1 MKAMWTDFQ
10 KPKWVDVDRDT
21 LTDTYGRFV
30 AEPFERGFG
39 ITVGNALRRVL
50 LSSVRGAAIT
60 AVRFEGVYHE
70 FSVLPGIVE
79 DVADIILN
87 LKEVRLRMEGE
98 EPRKLR
104 VKAKGAKKIKAGDLA
119 ADGDVTVLNPDHHL
133 VELQKDGKIEGEM
146 IVKKG
151 RGYVPAE
158 RNADES
164 LGTQYI
170 AMDAVF
176 TPLRRVNF
184 QVENTRVGRS
194 SDYDKLILEVW
205 TDGSISPEDCVS
217 YGAKLLKDHLQTF
230 ITFEEEPE
238 DEEPE
243 EDEHKSKLVDNL
255 RKSVDELELSVRSYN
270 CLKNADI
277 RTLYEL
283 VQKTEPEM
291 LKTRNFGRKSLNE
304 IKEILDGLGLSLGMK
319 LDDLDPALLNSG
331 S

>member
-10 KPKWVDVDRDT
+10 KPKWVEVDRNT

-39 ITVGNALRRVL
+39 ITIGNALRRVL

-60 AVRFEGVYHE
+60 AVEIEGVYHE
-70 FSVLPGIVE
+70 FSVLAGVVE
-79 DVADIILN
+79 DVSDIILN

-98 EPRKLR
+98 EPRR
-104 VKAKGAKKIKAGDLA
+104 MRFNVKGSKTVTASDLET
-119 ADGDVTVLNPDHHL
+119 DGNVTILNPKHHL
-133 VELQKDGKIEGEM
+133 AELQKDGKLAAEM

-158 RNADES
+158 RNVEES
-164 LGTQYI
+164 LGTQFI
-170 AMDAVF
+170 PMDAMF
-176 TPLRRVNF
+176 SPIRRVNF

-194 SDYDKLILEVW
+194 SDYDKLILELW
-205 TDGSISPEDCVS
+205 TDGSTNPEDCVS
-217 YGAKLLKDHLQTF
+217 YAAKFLKDHLQIF

-238 DEEPE
+238 IEEPA
-243 EDEHKSKLVDNL
+243 EDEHKKELIDHL

-270 CLKNADI
+270 CLKNANI
-277 RTLYEL
+277 GTLYEL

-304 IKEILDGLGLSLGMK
+304 IKEILDEMGLSLGMK
-319 LDDLDPALLNSG
+319 LEDMDPVAVSL
-331 S
+331 